1 MANYEGKYEAE
12 IKLAD
17 DFKEKTTLVDLYDD
31 MYPEDKGKVIPTEI
45 LPKTPLKNPIRP
57 EYYGGEDNPFEVR
70 KIIKAYDLDFFEGNV
85 VKYILRY
92 RGKDGMKDLKKC
104 KQYLEFVIENYENE
118 LRERAKI

>member
-12 IKLAD
+12 IKLGD
-17 DFKEKTTLVDLYDD
+17 EFKEKTTLIDLYDE
-31 MYPEDKGKVIPTEI
+31 MYPKDALGTTFEK
-45 LPKTPLKNPIRP
+45 KNPIRP
-57 EYYGGEDNPFEVR
+57 DYYGGEDNPFEAR
-70 KIIKAYDLDFFEGNV
+70 KIIKAHGLDFFEGNV

-118 LRERAKI
+118 LSEKSKI